1 MRVKYQATG
10 TDLIPNKNIWFEI
23 PSLIK
28 VHARLCG
35 HAYQHKHHSHG
46 LTLCDWDA
54 HIPIIAWLHG
64 CVSVYTPL

>member
-28 VHARLCG
+28 G
-35 HAYQHKHHSHG
+35 
-46 LTLCDWDA
+46 
-54 HIPIIAWLHG
+54 G
-64 CVSVYTPL
+64 CVFTFGPCVSLIREKVSGRGYSKM